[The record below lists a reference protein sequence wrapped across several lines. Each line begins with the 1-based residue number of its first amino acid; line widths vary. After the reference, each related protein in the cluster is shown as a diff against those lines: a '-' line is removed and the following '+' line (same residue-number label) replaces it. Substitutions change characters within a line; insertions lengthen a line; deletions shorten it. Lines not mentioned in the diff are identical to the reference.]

1 MTLTIEALRGVW
13 RAQVDSRTFFADTLE
28 ELLLILAPDAPEE
41 YVWNAAEVL
50 GTILGAEVVELSRNE
65 DENTVFGIPIDWLIT
80 SDEDERQTGWT
91 REEAA
96 ALNKFHES
104 WHPTEAQQTYF
115 EQKPRSLVD
124 ELLEERREEAARENE
139 EDPGS
144 YPRGV

>member
-28 ELLLILAPDAPEE
+28 ELLLILTPDAPEE
-41 YVWNAAEVL
+41 YVWHAAEVL
-50 GTILGAEVVELSRNE
+50 GTILGAEVVEVSRNE
-65 DENTVFGIPIDWLIT
+65 DENTVFGIPIDWLIS

-96 ALNKFHES
+96 ALDKFQQDES

-124 ELLEERREEAARENE
+124 ELLEERREEAL
-139 EDPGS
+139 EDDGA
-144 YPRGV
+144 